1 MISASSMIA
10 DIVEDAQVKTGRR
23 TEGIFFAGNFFI
35 QKCATGVGIFISGM
49 IISWAGLSTQ
59 TAPSAVAPEV
69 IDRLTSAY
77 IIMVAVLAVL
87 SALVFARFPIR
98 RDDHEARVR
107 QLAAAASLK
116 GD

>member
-1 MISASSMIA
+1 M
-10 DIVEDAQVKTGRR
+10 R
-23 TEGIFFAGNFFI
+23 IFLAGNFFI

-69 IDRLTSAY
+69 IDRLTTAY

-107 QLAAAASLK
+107 RLAEDTMK
-116 GD
+116 QGT